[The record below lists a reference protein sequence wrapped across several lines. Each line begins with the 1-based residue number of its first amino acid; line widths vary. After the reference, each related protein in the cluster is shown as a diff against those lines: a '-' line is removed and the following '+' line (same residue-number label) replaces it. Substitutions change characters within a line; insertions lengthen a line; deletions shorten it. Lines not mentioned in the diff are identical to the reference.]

1 MQRWCVSTLGL
12 PSSQTIDDIISSLQ
26 SGNLSAPVVTLQQ
39 LYDSGLRASSI
50 ASGLAA
56 RLRTDLAADTPTLSA
71 SDALAAGPASAGR

>member
-1 MQRWCVSTLGL
+1 MQRWCVSNWACR
-12 PSSQTIDDIISSLQ
+12 PAAIDDIISSLQ

-50 ASGLAA
+50 ASGPAA

-71 SDALAAGPASAGR
+71 SDTLAYWPSFCW